1 MSKRFAFQRGLG
13 RRVIFLTGA
22 ASLGLVS
29 NIPPARAAGEGVVV
43 ACPELP
49 EARTAELEAR
59 ARATLLTSEV
69 AANASISCAGDAV
82 VIQVEAG
89 DDGVTINLRVRAA
102 TLREE
107 VLRAL
112 DRALAD
118 LRSRVTPDAQ
128 VEAPPSVVSTGA
140 ESTEAVVDP
149 GTHDAPPPSSPAPAA
164 PAPSSVPAPSKREM
178 ELAADLIGESWGKH
192 AALGGGIEAGLN
204 FDSPWAFGIR
214 AGAFYPLGLGE
225 LTAFEGHALAEVA
238 FTANALAGL
247 RFGVGAGPSLL
258 FVAPSS
264 GLSASGSTLKSAVRV
279 EVQLSRPFR
288 FSRLA
293 VVPWLGLRFF
303 SGERG
308 VRVAEQPRLVLGG
321 VQPQLGV
328 AFSFTQ

>member
-1 MSKRFAFQRGLG
+1 VSKRFAYQRGLG
-13 RRVIFLTGA
+13 RRAIFLTGA
-22 ASLGLVS
+22 ALLGLVS

-69 AANASISCAGDAV
+69 AAKASISCAGDAV
-82 VIQVEAG
+82 VIRVETG

-118 LRSRVTPDAQ
+118 LRARVTPDAQ
-128 VEAPPSVVSTGA
+128 VEAPPSAVSTGA
-140 ESTEAVVDP
+140 ESTEAIEPV
-149 GTHDAPPPSSPAPAA
+149 THDALPPSSPATVA
-164 PAPSSVPAPSKREM
+164 PAPSSVQAPSERGM

-192 AALGGGIEAGLN
+192 AALGGGIEARLN
-204 FDSPWAFGIR
+204 FDSPWGFGIR

-258 FVAPSS
+258 FVSPGS
-264 GLSASGSTLKSAVRV
+264 GLSASGGTFKSAVRV
-279 EVQLSRPFR
+279 EAQLSRPFR

-293 VVPWLGLRFF
+293 VAPWLGLRFF
-303 SGERG
+303 SAERG
-308 VRVAEQPRLVLGG
+308 VRVVEQRRLILGG

-328 AFSFTQ
+328 AFSLTQ

>member
-1 MSKRFAFQRGLG
+1 VSKWFAYQRGLG
-13 RRVIFLTGA
+13 RRAIFLTGA
-22 ASLGLVS
+22 ALLGLVS

-69 AANASISCAGDAV
+69 AAKASISCAGDAV
-82 VIQVEAG
+82 VIRVEAG

-118 LRSRVTPDAQ
+118 LRARMTPDAQ
-128 VEAPPSVVSTGA
+128 VEAPPSGGSTGA
-140 ESTEAVVDP
+140 ESTETVVEP
-149 GTHDAPPPSSPAPAA
+149 STHAAPPPSTPATAA
-164 PAPSSVPAPSKREM
+164 PAPSSVQAPSERGM
-178 ELAADLIGESWGKH
+178 ELGADLIGESWGTH

-204 FDSPWAFGIR
+204 LSPWRFGIR
-214 AGAFYPLGLGE
+214 AGAFYPLGLGQ
-225 LTAFEGHALAEVA
+225 LTAFEGHSLAEVA

-264 GLSASGSTLKSAVRV
+264 GLAASGGTSKSAVRV
-279 EVQLSRPFR
+279 EAQLSRPFR
-288 FSRLA
+288 FSRLSVA
-293 VVPWLGLRFF
+293 PWLGLRFF
-303 SGERG
+303 SAERG
-308 VRVAEQPRLVLGG
+308 VRVAAQPRLVLGG

-328 AFSFTQ
+328 TFSFTQ